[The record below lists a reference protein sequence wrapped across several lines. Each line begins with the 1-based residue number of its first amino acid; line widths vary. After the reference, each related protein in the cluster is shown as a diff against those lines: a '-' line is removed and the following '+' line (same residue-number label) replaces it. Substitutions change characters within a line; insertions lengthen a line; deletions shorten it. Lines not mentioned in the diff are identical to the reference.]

1 MISREFQDTGSHIST
16 MYKDLTISMDLA
28 RKHGVPLFTAATA
41 MQMFQAGITRYPDAD
56 NQTVARISEEIVGV
70 HLERGK

>member
-1 MISREFQDTGSHIST
+1 
-16 MYKDLTISMDLA
+16 MDLA
-28 RKHGVPLFTAATA
+28 RRHGVPLFTAATA

-70 HLERGK
+70 HLERSK